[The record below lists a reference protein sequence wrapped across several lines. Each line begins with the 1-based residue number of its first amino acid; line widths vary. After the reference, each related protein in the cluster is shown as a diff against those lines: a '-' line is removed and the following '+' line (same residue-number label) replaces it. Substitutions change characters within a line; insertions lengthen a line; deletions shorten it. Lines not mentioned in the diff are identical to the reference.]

1 MISSSSMSIFFLKN
15 SSRSFCCRVDIVEE
29 GGGKLALSWG
39 YTFYEVETI
48 NVHDVRLSKGNWTV
62 SNHVSWILQ
71 FIRLSMSLFHIAFA
85 AAVWLSYDHYFEKKI
100 ARFRRA
106 AARPPYWILKPP
118 AVTSHIIFPRCPLL
132 LRNSHNLRGRKTISS
147 LDLRRLI

>member
-1 MISSSSMSIFFLKN
+1 MISSSSISIFFLKN
-15 SSRSFCCRVDIVEE
+15 SSRSFCYRVDIVEE

-71 FIRLSMSLFHIAFA
+71 FIRLSMSLLHIAFA
-85 AAVWLSYDHYFEKKI
+85 AAVWLSYDHYFEKK
-100 ARFRRA
+100 
-106 AARPPYWILKPP
+106 
-118 AVTSHIIFPRCPLL
+118 LL
-132 LRNSHNLRGRKTISS
+132 DFVGLRH
-147 LDLRRLI
+147 DLHTESWSRQP